1 MPLIPRPRRL
11 RAPSWPL
18 IATAALTT
26 LVVMI
31 ISVHVL
37 ARTT

>member
-1 MPLIPRPRRL
+1 MPLTTPPKRPR
-11 RAPSWPL
+11 AASWPL
-18 IATAALTT
+18 IATAALTA
-26 LVVMI
+26 LVAMI